1 MSLATGEA
9 VVARPARSLLGAFES
24 VTARPDMFADD
35 DHRVRTLNEW
45 YIQQEADGDEVGP
58 LRPSELLRA
67 VRLGKVRESTRVRK
81 GDSAWFAAS
90 EVNGLFEAA
99 AKPDIEFCCPYCKR
113 VVTKPPVTC
122 GHCGMHLYHANERI
136 KNEGMQTPAGR
147 GDGKNGSVAKRS
159 MASWLKRKKLGG

>member
-1 MSLATGEA
+1 MIRSYEWGIERGSPAT
-9 VVARPARSLLGAFES
+9 S
-24 VTARPDMFADD
+24 ADD
-35 DHRVRTLNEW
+35 RIQVQTLNEW
-45 YIQQEADGDEVGP
+45 YIQQESDGEEVGP

-67 VRLGKVRESTRVRK
+67 VRAGKVRQETRVRK

-99 AKPDIEFCCPYCKR
+99 SKPDIEFSCPYCKR

-136 KNEGMQTPAGR
+136 KTEGMQTPAQGGQNR
-147 GDGKNGSVAKRS
+147 NGSTAKRS